1 VRIVRGLWV
10 DDMSK
15 LLESYCMMLLIRS
28 IEERVAALYA
38 DGAIFGT
45 CHLCIGQEAVAV
57 GVAHAMRAGD
67 QAVSGHRGH
76 GHLLAMGG
84 DPARLMGEL
93 MGRVNGYCR
102 GRGGSQHIS
111 VPALGFLGTNGITGG
126 GIPIATGAA
135 LSARM
140 RRTGAAVVCYF
151 GDGATNQG
159 IFHESLNMAALWK
172 LPVLYVCEN
181 NLYAMSE
188 PVSRTVAGG
197 DILQRARAYSIR
209 AARVDGM
216 DVEAVERAAAELLA
230 HARGGAGPAFLE
242 AMTYRFCG
250 HSKSDR
256 MVYRTREEE
265 ARWRKRDPLVTTR
278 QRLLDSG
285 LAAEVERVEHDV
297 KSRVAHAEEAARH
310 SPETPP
316 GDEAAEAYAHA

>member
-1 VRIVRGLWV
+1 MRP
-10 DDMSK
+10 
-15 LLESYCMMLLIRS
+15 LLDAYRVMLLIRAV
-28 IEERVAALYA
+28 EERVAALYA

-57 GVAHAMRAGD
+57 GVA
-67 QAVSGHRGH
+67 VSSHRGH

-84 DPARLMGEL
+84 DPARLLGEL

-135 LSARM
+135 LAAKM
-140 RRTGAAVVCYF
+140 RNTGVAVVCFF

-159 IFHESLNMAALWK
+159 TFHESLNMAALWR

-188 PVSRTVAGG
+188 PVARTVAGG
-197 DILQRARAYSIR
+197 DILQRPRAYAMPS
-209 AARVDGM
+209 ARVDGM
-216 DVEAVERAAAELLA
+216 DVEAVERAAGRLLEGVRA
-230 HARGGAGPAFLE
+230 GHGPAFLE

-256 MVYRTREEE
+256 RVYRTREEE
-265 ARWRKRDPLVTTR
+265 ARWSARDPLATTR
-278 QRLLDSG
+278 ARLL
-285 LAAEVERVEHDV
+285 AAGFEPEVGRIEHDV
-297 KSRVAHAEEAARH
+297 RSQVAHAEEVCRH
-310 SPETPP
+310 ASETPP
-316 GDEAAEAYAHA
+316 GDEAAEAFAHA

>member
-1 VRIVRGLWV
+1 MR
-10 DDMSK
+10 K
-15 LLESYCMMLLIRS
+15 LLESYRAMLLIRM

-45 CHLCIGQEAVAV
+45 CHLCIGQEASAV
-57 GVAHAMRAGD
+57 GVANAMRSGD
-67 QAVSGHRGH
+67 QAVSCHRGH

-111 VPALGFLGTNGITGG
+111 VPEIGFLGTNGITGG

-135 LSARM
+135 LSAQ
-140 RRTGAAVVCYF
+140 RRGAQSAVVCFF

-159 IFHESLNMAALWK
+159 VFHESLNMAALWR

-188 PVSRTVAGG
+188 SVARTVAGG
-197 DILQRARAYSIR
+197 DILQRPRAYAIR

-216 DVEAVERAAAELLA
+216 DVEAVERAAADLLA

-242 AMTYRFCG
+242 CMTYRFCG

-256 MVYRTREEE
+256 MVYRTRDEE
-265 ARWRKRDPLVTTR
+265 ARWRKRDPIAVTR
-278 QRLLDSG
+278 QRLADAG
-285 LAAEVERVEHDV
+285 LSAEVERVEHEV
-297 KSRVAHAEEAARH
+297 RARVAHAEETSRH